1 MSNNTEPNDAYN
13 NFLLN
18 NVPFIE
24 QLIFNTQITLIE
36 QISKDYNIS
45 IRELK
50 RQYIVKPKKTQKIL
64 PPLARAPPT
73 KGKKIINTEL
83 INDNLISGTLNDNT
97 QIEIKIFENKDNVE
111 DNVGENVEE
120 NVKDN
125 VKENEKD
132 NVEVLFK
139 SVMIKKTEYLL
150 NIQTNEIYD
159 MENILVGKKQNGK
172 YLIKKNL

>member
-111 DNVGENVEE
+111 DNV
-120 NVKDN
+120 
-125 VKENEKD
+125 KENEKD

>member
-1 MSNNTEPNDAYN
+1 MSNNTEPNDVYN

-18 NVPFIE
+18 NVPFVE
-24 QLIFNTQITLIE
+24 QLIFNTQITLID

-50 RQYIVKPKKTQKIL
+50 RQYIVKPKKTQKIKKIP

-73 KGKKIINTEL
+73 GEKKNINTEL

-125 VKENEKD
+125 VKENEKE
-132 NVEVLFK
+132 NVEV
-139 SVMIKKTEYLL
+139 
-150 NIQTNEIYD
+150 
-159 MENILVGKKQNGK
+159 
-172 YLIKKNL
+172 